1 VRNGWVLIIC
11 GFVGLVALGAGA
23 AEKPPAEYAKAMKEI
38 DAAAQKVEK
47 AIKAEDYET
56 VSKSSDEMIEP
67 LKIVQTYWTGKSD
80 EAVTMTE
87 DTAKASIDL
96 TVSADLKSAEGV
108 TFVAK
113 QLAATCEKCHTAHRE
128 SLPDGSFEIK

>member
-1 VRNGWVLIIC
+1 VRNGAVLITC
-11 GFVGLVALGAGA
+11 GVVILFAFGAGA
-23 AEKPPAEYAKAMKEI
+23 AEKPPAEYAKAMKDI
-38 DAAAQKVEK
+38 DAAAQKIDK
-47 AIKAEDYET
+47 AMKADDYES

-80 EAVTMTE
+80 DAVTMTE

-108 TFVAK
+108 AFAAK
-113 QLAATCEKCHTAHRE
+113 QLAATCDKCHTAHRE

>member
-1 VRNGWVLIIC
+1 MRNGWVLIVC
-11 GFVGLVALGAGA
+11 GFVGVFALGAGA
-23 AEKPPAEYAKAMKEI
+23 AEQPPVEYARAMKEI

-47 AIKAEDYET
+47 AIAAEDYDT

-80 EAVTMTE
+80 DAVTMTE

-108 TFVAK
+108 AFAAK
-113 QLAATCEKCHTAHRE
+113 QLTATCETCHAAHRE